1 MYSSDSK
8 DQIPL
13 LLNIVVFNFR
23 PETSQMRRWIG
34 RRTEDQ
40 DARWP
45 THSDARTVMR
55 QTQGGMGSDRT
66 RAGTAK
72 VMNDGC
78 AAAAAGDGGTVT
90 MVTITV
96 IMLIMMVVIIVVVMV
111 MIEEDFG
118 GRSHGFERL
127 SSPC

>member
-13 LLNIVVFNFR
+13 LLNIVVFNFQ

-78 AAAAAGDGGTVT
+78 AAAAAGDGGNGDDGDDNSNYVDYD
-90 MVTITV
+90 VGNNS
-96 IMLIMMVVIIVVVMV
+96 
-111 MIEEDFG
+111 G
-118 GRSHGFERL
+118 GDGDDRRRFWKKKPWL
-127 SSPC
+127 

>member
-13 LLNIVVFNFR
+13 LLNIVVFNFQ

-78 AAAAAGDGGTVT
+78 AAAAAGDGGNGDDGDDNSNYV
-90 MVTITV
+90 
-96 IMLIMMVVIIVVVMV
+96 
-111 MIEEDFG
+111 DYDG
-118 GRSHGFERL
+118 GNNSGGDGDDRRRFWKKKPWL
-127 SSPC
+127 